1 VRVEVSDI
9 SREAASGDI
18 VQTVYSYTTRD
29 IAQNIYRYTRA
40 AIVAVSGPVGPL
52 PVQVV
57 QQQVPS
63 LRTSGGN

>member
-1 VRVEVSDI
+1 MRVEVSGT
-9 SREAASGDI
+9 SREAASRYI
-18 VQTVYSYTTRD
+18 AQTVYSYTT
-29 IAQNIYRYTRA
+29 A

-52 PVQVV
+52 PVPVV